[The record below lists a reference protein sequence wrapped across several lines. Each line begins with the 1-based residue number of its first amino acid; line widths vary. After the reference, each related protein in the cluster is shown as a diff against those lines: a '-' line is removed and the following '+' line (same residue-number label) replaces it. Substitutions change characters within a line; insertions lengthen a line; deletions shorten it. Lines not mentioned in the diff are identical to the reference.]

1 MFNGIDAIRT
11 GSEFWIMKGY
21 LSVMLCY
28 PILLDATMVIKVSP
42 NVIVWPD
49 ELQERFIRASG
60 AGGQNINKVS
70 TAVQLSFDTEA
81 ARGIP
86 FHVRLRLRTIAG
98 KRMSKG
104 GVITIDARRY
114 RSQDRNRQDARQ
126 RLIEMLTAAVRVPVK
141 RIASRISRG
150 GKQRRLDAKKRR
162 SQIKLSRQ
170 TNDLDI

>member
-1 MFNGIDAIRT
+1 
-11 GSEFWIMKGY
+11 
-21 LSVMLCY
+21 
-28 PILLDATMVIKVSP
+28 
-42 NVIVWPD
+42 
-49 ELQERFIRASG
+49 
-60 AGGQNINKVS
+60 
-70 TAVQLSFDTEA
+70 
-81 ARGIP
+81 
-86 FHVRLRLRTIAG
+86 
-98 KRMSKG
+98 
-104 GVITIDARRY
+104 